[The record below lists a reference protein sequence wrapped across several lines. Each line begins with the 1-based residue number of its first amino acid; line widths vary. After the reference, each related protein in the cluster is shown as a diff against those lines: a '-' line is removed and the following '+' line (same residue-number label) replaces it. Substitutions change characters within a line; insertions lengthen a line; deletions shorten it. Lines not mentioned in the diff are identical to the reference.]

1 MPKSKKRKTKYAQKR
16 RVAQQPVSTAP
27 KPVEPVSK
35 PVQATVAPTATM
47 TKAKS
52 TAGKTQAIPQPARI
66 GTELRVMGF
75 LTVVLLIAI
84 VALYFVFR

>member
-1 MPKSKKRKTKYAQKR
+1 MRYAQKR
-16 RVAQQPVSTAP
+16 RVVQQPASTAT

-35 PVQATVAPTATM
+35 PVQVTVTPTATT

-52 TAGKTQAIPQPARI
+52 AAGKTQVIPQPARI
-66 GTELRVMGF
+66 GTELRVMGI
-75 LTVVLLIAI
+75 LTVILLIAI